1 MGGGGVRESLGDCGK
16 VRRREGVGVEGLG
29 RSEGKGAGVE
39 GDKACVA
46 AGLVIGGGVR
56 HAPGGAR
63 LAGLWGT

>member
-1 MGGGGVRESLGDCGK
+1 
-16 VRRREGVGVEGLG
+16 
-29 RSEGKGAGVE
+29 VE
-39 GDKACVA
+39 GDQACVA